1 LCGMLQGASS
11 RGHKQREGEGAIV
24 RQRHLIAVVVTFLIA
39 VLVFGCGAGGTGN
52 NDGRGGNRG
61 AVATKEETSAPQ
73 VARSASKTKQ
83 EPAGLDVEVVS
94 PDHAYQPVGFGEG
107 SLWVADIATCND
119 TGSASASAGSPVS
132 SVDGS
137 VVVSLASCA
146 LPENMLLKRLDP
158 RSGEEEAV
166 SKLKGFS
173 ANTVEGTFGA
183 GSLWVCKGDWEAA
196 ADVVLRVDPET
207 NRVVD
212 RISVESPTGL
222 AFGHGSVWA
231 TSSGHGTV
239 SRIDPKTGEVA
250 AEIEV
255 GRGAVDIATD
265 ERTGDVW
272 VAGLLLKYGAD
283 IHPEDSKDNKLS
295 RIDPATNRVVAEIPI
310 AANSR
315 EGGAQSVA
323 VGEGAV
329 WAQSADGRLFKVDPA
344 TNKVVGDVPLGEYSS
359 DLEVYGGAVWAT
371 VQASSGTRL
380 VRVDPSTVHVVASEH
395 GREPANGGYGPL
407 AAGGGYVWLTSGGGL
422 ARVARG
428 L

>member
-1 LCGMLQGASS
+1 MRRQG
-11 RGHKQREGEGAIV
+11 
-24 RQRHLIAVVVTFLIA
+24 HLVAPVVVSFLIA
-39 VLVFGCGAGGTGN
+39 VLVLGCGAVAPTN

-61 AVATKEETSAPQ
+61 PVATKEETTAPQ
-73 VARSASKTKQ
+73 GPRSASKAKQ

-94 PDHAYQPVGFGEG
+94 PDHAYQPVGFGDG
-107 SLWVADIATCND
+107 SLWVADVATCND
-119 TGSASASAGSPVS
+119 TGSASASAGSAGS

-137 VVVSLASCA
+137 VAVSLASCV
-146 LPENMLLKRLDP
+146 LPANMLLKRLDP

-166 SKLKGFS
+166 IKLKGFS

-183 GSLWVCKGDWEAA
+183 GSLWVCSGDWTAA

-212 RISVESPTGL
+212 RVPVDSPTGL

-231 TSSGHGTV
+231 TSAADGMV

-272 VAGLLLKYGAD
+272 VAGLHLQSYGAD
-283 IHPEDSKDNKLS
+283 IHPEDSRDNRLS
-295 RIDPATNRVVAEIPI
+295 RIDPATNRVVAQIPI

-329 WAQSADGRLFKVDPA
+329 WAQSADGRLFKVDSA
-344 TNKVVGDVPLGEYSS
+344 TNKVVGVVPLGEYSN
-359 DLEVYGGAVWAT
+359 DLEVSGGAVWAT

-380 VRVDPSTVHVVASEH
+380 VRVEPSTVRVVASEH
-395 GREPANGGYGPL
+395 GPEPAKGGYGGL
-407 AAGGGYVWLTSGGGL
+407 VAGGGYVWLTSRGGL
-422 ARVARG
+422 ARIAP
-428 L
+428 

>member
-1 LCGMLQGASS
+1 MVCQG
-11 RGHKQREGEGAIV
+11 HF
-24 RQRHLIAVVVTFLIA
+24 IAVVVTFLIA
-39 VLVFGCGAGGTGN
+39 VLVFGCGAGSTGN

-61 AVATKEETSAPQ
+61 AVATKEETTAPQ
-73 VARSASKTKQ
+73 GARSASKIKQ

-94 PDHAYQPVGFGEG
+94 PDHAYQPTGFGEG
-107 SLWVADIATCND
+107 SLWVADLPTCND
-119 TGSASASAGSPVS
+119 TGSPSASAGSPVS

-137 VVVSLASCA
+137 VAVSLAACVPPA
-146 LPENMLLKRLDP
+146 NMLLKRLDP

-166 SKLKGFS
+166 IKLKGFS
-173 ANTVEGTFGA
+173 ANTVDGTFGA
-183 GSLWVCKGDWEAA
+183 GSVWFCSGDWEAA

-212 RISVESPTGL
+212 RISVDSPTSL

-231 TSSGHGTV
+231 ASSGHGAV

-272 VAGLLLKYGAD
+272 VAGLLLKWYGAD

-329 WAQSADGRLFKVDPA
+329 WAQSADGRLFKVNPA
-344 TNKVVGDVPLGEYSS
+344 TNKVVCVVPLGEYSS
-359 DLEVYGGAVWAT
+359 GLEISRGAVWAT

-395 GREPANGGYGPL
+395 GPEPANGGYGEL
-407 AAGGGYVWLTSGGGL
+407 VAGGGYVWLTSGAGWLGS
-422 ARVARG
+422 RRDPSTRFD
-428 L
+428 

>member
-1 LCGMLQGASS
+1 MLRQG
-11 RGHKQREGEGAIV
+11 
-24 RQRHLIAVVVTFLIA
+24 HLIAPVVGSLLIA
-39 VLVFGCGAGGTGN
+39 VLVLGCGAGGPRN

-61 AVATKEETSAPQ
+61 PVATKEETTAPRG
-73 VARSASKTKQ
+73 ARSASTTKQ

-119 TGSASASAGSPVS
+119 TGSASASAGSPGS
-132 SVDGS
+132 SVDAT
-137 VVVSLASCA
+137 VAVSLASCV
-146 LPENMLLKRLDP
+146 LPANMLLKRLDP
-158 RSGEEEAV
+158 RSGEKEAV
-166 SKLKGFS
+166 IKLKGFS
-173 ANTVEGTFGA
+173 ANTVQGTFGA
-183 GSLWVCKGDWEAA
+183 GSLWVCSGDWTAA

-212 RISVESPTGL
+212 RIPVDSPTSL

-231 TSSGHGTV
+231 TSAGHGTV

-250 AEIEV
+250 AEIGV

-272 VAGLLLKYGAD
+272 VAGLLLKWYGAE

-295 RIDPATNRVVAEIPI
+295 RIDPATNRVVAKIPI

-344 TNKVVGDVPLGEYSS
+344 SNKVVGVVPLGEYSS
-359 DLEVYGGAVWAT
+359 DLEVSRGAVWAT

-380 VRVDPSTVHVVASEH
+380 VRVEPSTVHVVASEH
-395 GREPANGGYGPL
+395 GPEPANGGYGGL
-407 AAGGGYVWLTSGGGL
+407 VAGGGYVWLTSGGGL
-422 ARVARG
+422 ARVAP
-428 L
+428 